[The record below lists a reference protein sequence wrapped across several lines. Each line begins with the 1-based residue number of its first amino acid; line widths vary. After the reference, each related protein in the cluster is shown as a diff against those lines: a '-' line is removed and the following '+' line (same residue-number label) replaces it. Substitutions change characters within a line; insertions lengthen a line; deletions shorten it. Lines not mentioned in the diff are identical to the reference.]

1 MSAFG
6 LPIAVLVVSVG
17 IRSLFTRVRALFTV
31 PDDVVRSEVS
41 EERAELSLH
50 DLIRSGKMQVVL
62 SCWCT
67 PSNCPGSLCLCVRA
81 CVRVCARARARAC
94 VCVCVCDC
102 ATVCVCV
109 CV

>member
-6 LPIAVLVVSVG
+6 LPIAVFVVSVG
-17 IRSLFTRVRALFTV
+17 IRFLSARVRALFTV

-62 SCWCT
+62 SC
-67 PSNCPGSLCLCVRA
+67 
-81 CVRVCARARARAC
+81 
-94 VCVCVCDC
+94 
-102 ATVCVCV
+102 
-109 CV
+109 